1 MNSECAKPLFTPE
14 IASKGF
20 KWLPKKHVS
29 ARLRQPTSWLL
40 VFTHAPADR
49 PVTGHELPK
58 EMSLY
63 FDSPSRWGDP
73 LRQSRHCRSQQR
85 ALGDQ
90 TCSCVSFT
98 GYVPSASS
106 KKSHLRP
113 VSRVFQPVIFLKPH
127 YCRSRRLP
135 TPTSTVSWRHLLA
148 RAKSRCSRGMQRPRR
163 KTVLLNWPS
172 SFDTAVHW
180 DPIQVQDFSVGQRV
194 KADRRAA

>member
-1 MNSECAKPLFTPE
+1 MSSECAKPLFTPE

-58 EMSLY
+58 EMALY
-63 FDSPSRWGDP
+63 FDTPSRWGDP

-106 KKSHLRP
+106 KSRTCDPYHACFNQSYFSSLIIVDHAGCRRRRRRYHGGTSSHAP
-113 VSRVFQPVIFLKPH
+113 SRHAAAGCNAHV
-127 YCRSRRLP
+127 
-135 TPTSTVSWRHLLA
+135 
-148 RAKSRCSRGMQRPRR
+148 AKQY
-163 KTVLLNWPS
+163 
-172 SFDTAVHW
+172 F
-180 DPIQVQDFSVGQRV
+180 
-194 KADRRAA
+194 